1 MPRDDAIA
9 LIGVILLLIGITVQF
24 GPGWA
29 LMTAGIIF
37 LYAGIRLDTDK
48 AEPPETGRIDV

>member
-29 LMTAGIIF
+29 LMVAGVIF
-37 LYAGIRLDTDK
+37 IYAGIRL
-48 AEPPETGRIDV
+48 ETRDDSKRQAP